1 MIYIG
6 IALIVIGGILIF
18 VRASTQKKLFEIKST
33 ETFKAK
39 DLVDLYESVKS
50 DVGMGGFSKIIE
62 VKGMSKADNPLTSEI
77 AKQPCV
83 YYSMTVTRE
92 YEETY
97 QEKDANGNYVT
108 KTRRAEDT
116 ISSNTQRI
124 PFYVEDE
131 TGKVL
136 VNPNGASIDAQQV
149 VDKFEPGERQAG
161 SMLSFGAFSIN
172 ISTPSVGRTRT
183 LGYRFR
189 ESIIPLDRKLYVLG
203 EATDT
208 SGELAIQS
216 PREKGKK
223 FIVSMKSEE
232 ELVRGAEST
241 IKWTL
246 YAAIA
251 CDVIGLILLVI
262 GLVGKK

>member
-1 MIYIG
+1 MIFVG
-6 IALIVIGGILIF
+6 IALLVIGGILIF
-18 VRASTQKKLFEIKST
+18 VRISAQKKLFEIKAT

-39 DLVDLYESVKS
+39 DLQELYESVKA
-50 DVGMGGFSKIIE
+50 DVGPGGFSKVLEI
-62 VKGMSKADNPLTSEI
+62 KGLSKSDNPLTSEI
-77 AKQPCV
+77 AKQQCV
-83 YYSMTVTRE
+83 YYSMSVIRE

-97 QEKDANGNYVT
+97 QEKDSNGNYVT

-116 ISSNTQRI
+116 ISSNTQSI
-124 PFYVEDE
+124 PFYVEDD

-161 SMLSFGAFSIN
+161 ASLSFGAFSITL
-172 ISTPSVGRTRT
+172 SAPASPTRT

-208 SGELAIQS
+208 SGELAIQR

-232 ELVRGAEST
+232 ELVRSAEST

-251 CDVIGLILLVI
+251 CDVIGVILIIVSIL
-262 GLVGKK
+262 GKK